1 MKHVFVTCLLACLTL
16 PALAHEQTSDAE
28 TSGKGIRLNMA
39 LAISYAK
46 SDTAWPT
53 PRLSGLL
60 GSGQTPED
68 RRQWALEHG
77 TVSLDITPVS
87 PVSLQ
92 LAWGWHD
99 QDPAHV
105 EAAWLHTNWQTHDAS
120 WQVGVGRK
128 AIPMGPVLSQGG
140 HLDRFA
146 AMPLAKRVVLDDDWI
161 DDGAALT
168 WRNQADHEDGERVRV
183 ESLSVGVWQAQDFPG
198 GEGAKVAPSLHVAMS
213 LWSLRVD
220 AFGISVHPTARGSY
234 SQNERAAHTH
244 DTPDCSRSLVGIFC
258 FDGRSDVGGI
268 SVVWPSPLPHVRLQA
283 GGLLRRDRGLLYSL
297 NGQASYRGTTG
308 GGWLDATWRFQPH
321 WSIGTRLETV
331 RGVQTIEGD
340 GALLVATDA
349 GLLSNQK
356 HQRWSTNLLYQ
367 ATPALQISAEA
378 GQELHGDDQQTFALL
393 RLVWTPTP
401 FIDFRW

>member
-1 MKHVFVTCLLACLTL
+1 MKQTLVTYLLICLAW
-16 PALAHEQTSDAE
+16 PALAHEQANDAD
-28 TSGKGIRLNMA
+28 TLGAGIRLNMA
-39 LAISYAK
+39 LAMSYAK
-46 SDTAWPT
+46 SDAAWPS

-60 GSGQTPED
+60 GSGQTPAD

-77 TVSLDITPVS
+77 TVGVDITPVR
-87 PVSLQ
+87 PLTLQ

-99 QDPAHV
+99 QDPVHV
-105 EAAWLHTNWQTHDAS
+105 EAAWLQTTWPSHEAT

-161 DDGAALT
+161 DDGATLT
-168 WRNQADHEDGERVRV
+168 WRKPTDHSQGQRFRFDALTLGM
-183 ESLSVGVWQAQDFPG
+183 WQAQDFPG
-198 GEGAKVAPSLHVAMS
+198 GTGAKIAPSLHVAMS
-213 LWSLRVD
+213 LWSLHVD
-220 AFGISVHPTARGSY
+220 AFGISVRPTARGSY
-234 SQNERAAHTH
+234 SQNDRAAHTH

-258 FDGRSDVGGI
+258 FDGRSEVGGI
-268 SVVWPSPLPHVRLQA
+268 SVVWPSALPNVQLQA

-308 GGWLDATWRFQPH
+308 GGWVDAIWRFQPH
-321 WSIGTRLETV
+321 WSIGTRLETI

-349 GLLSNQK
+349 GLLNNQK

-367 ATPALQISAEA
+367 ATPSLLLSAEA
-378 GQELHGDDQQTFALL
+378 GQERHGDGQQAFGLL
-393 RLVWTPTP
+393 RLVWTPDP